1 MRGPILAHIIGGG
14 PVWPLWLTGALLFGG
29 AVAAMAVPH
38 ALRRICLAVA
48 GVGLVATVAVYVAL
62 PSAPPAP
69 TGLSLSIAT
78 PVAGAIVTSPVV
90 IRVCAAGSTAL
101 PGTGRLLNISVDGR
115 QVAEVDA
122 GTAAVNLDTGMHTVR
137 VELVTSAHRAFAPP
151 VLTDE
156 TITVSGIG
164 PLSPPPDCPPAASST
179 P

>member
-69 TGLSLSIAT
+69 AGLS
-78 PVAGAIVTSPVV
+78 P
-90 IRVCAAGSTAL
+90 
-101 PGTGRLLNISVDGR
+101 
-115 QVAEVDA
+115 E
-122 GTAAVNLDTGMHTVR
+122 AVRYIHKMAYDR
-137 VELVTSAHRAFAPP
+137 KAFAAAS
-151 VLTDE
+151 E
-156 TITVSGIG
+156 
-164 PLSPPPDCPPAASST
+164 SPEAIASST
-179 P
+179 LRT